1 MSIQPS
7 FVGLRYTV
15 TTPSAPTLSKDA
27 PARAQFV
34 GITAKGP
41 LNHPRVVSTV
51 EEFEHIFGGHASFD
65 TLYDS
70 VRLYVGEQGGTG
82 EFYVTRVVGPAAT
95 NGSVT
100 LQSGGDTPSDTI
112 TVEVTD
118 PGEHTTNYSAVVNEG
133 ANGTTVAVVD
143 NSTGRTLGSFGP
155 ATTVDE
161 LIELNLGHKDV
172 TLRSL
177 GSAALPAAG
186 VFPLSGGSD
195 DRGGITAQTYVD
207 ALDAH
212 KAVPNGVGVGIPGQ
226 PATPEFVASVNAH
239 CVPRLKEFFTAPRQ
253 GATLDEANA
262 LGDTIAAPALSNSA
276 LVHPHIR
283 IPDTALSSKTRVV
296 SPEGYVLAQRAIVH
310 RTKSPAAA
318 AAGYARKFTWARSP
332 LDVLDEGDINSL
344 NRHHVNGIVTE
355 GGRHYL
361 YNYLSLSTDPALFEL
376 NSTSG
381 TNALTVNI
389 DGRLRSD
396 EILFEPNGSPELL
409 TRIEG
414 HVATA
419 MAPYADRGYL
429 QPRYDVDGGE
439 LDPGYVIR
447 VENVNLSDQDA
458 PYDRLRL
465 DVDVR
470 WRPTLRGIDMVVR
483 RLQFRYDMTASTA
496 ITA

>member
-34 GITAKGP
+34 GLTAKGP
-41 LNHPRVVSTV
+41 LNYSGVISTV
-51 EEFEHIFGGHASFD
+51 EEFEYIFGGRVPFG
-65 TLYDS
+65 TLYDT
-70 VRLYVGEQGGTG
+70 VRTYIGEQGGTG
-82 EFYVTRVVGPAAT
+82 ECYITRVVGPNAT

-100 LQSGGDTPSDTI
+100 IPSGGETPVDTI

-118 PGEHTTNYSAVVNEG
+118 PGEHTTSYSAAVT
-133 ANGTTVAVVD
+133 ADTNGTTVAVVD
-143 NSTGRTLGSFGP
+143 NTSGRTIGTFGP
-155 ATTVDE
+155 AATVAE
-161 LIELNLGHKDV
+161 LIESNLGHKDV

-177 GSAALPAAG
+177 GPDALPAPG

-195 DRGGITAQTYVD
+195 DRAGIVSQAYVD
-207 ALDAH
+207 ALDKH
-212 KAVPNGVGVGIPGQ
+212 KAVPAGVAVAIPGQ
-226 PATPEFVASVNAH
+226 PATVELVTSVNAH
-239 CVPRLKEFFTAPRQ
+239 CKPRLKEFWTAPRQ

-262 LGDTIAAPALSNSA
+262 LGDLIASPALENSA

-283 IPDTALSSKTRVV
+283 IPDTETNPKKTRVV
-296 SPEGYVLAQRAIVH
+296 SPEGYVLAQRSITH

-318 AAGYARKFTWARSP
+318 AAGYPRKFTWAIAP
-332 LDVLDEGDINSL
+332 LDILDETDINTL

-361 YNYLSLSTDPALFEL
+361 YNYLSLSTDAALFEL
-376 NSTSG
+376 NATSA

-396 EILFEPNGSPELL
+396 AILFEPNGAPELL
-409 TRIEG
+409 SRIEG
-414 HVATA
+414 HVAAA
-419 MAPYADRGYL
+419 MAPYVERGYL
-429 QPRYDVDGGE
+429 QPKFDIDGGV
-439 LDPGYVIR
+439 LDPGYVVR
-447 VENVNLSDQDA
+447 VENVNFSDQDA

-483 RLQFRYDMTASTA
+483 RLEFRYDMTAA
-496 ITA
+496 AVA